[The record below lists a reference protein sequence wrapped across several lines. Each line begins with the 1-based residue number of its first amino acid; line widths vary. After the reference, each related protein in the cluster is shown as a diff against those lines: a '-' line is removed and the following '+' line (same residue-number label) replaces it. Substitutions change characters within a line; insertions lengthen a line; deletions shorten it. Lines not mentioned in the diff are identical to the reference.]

1 MVMDAKKY
9 LEQYEKIDA
18 IIINKT
24 IEAEKWDELA
34 KNITSQMGDERVQSS
49 GSQQRMAD
57 AINKSVDIKAE
68 VEALIMKKKEITD
81 TIQQL
86 PKMEYDVL
94 HRIYIQSKSFKEV
107 ELETK
112 NTYTWVTTTHGR
124 ALQHLQEL
132 LENRDKTQNEY
143 KML

>member
-1 MVMDAKKY
+1 MDAKKY
-9 LEQYEKIDA
+9 LEQYEKIDS

-34 KNITSQMGDERVQSS
+34 KNITSQMGGERVQSS
-49 GSQQRMAD
+49 GSQQKMAD

-68 VEALIMKKKEITD
+68 VEALVTKKKEITD

-107 ELETK
+107 ESETK

-132 LENRDKTQNEY
+132 LETRNRKRT
-143 KML
+143 